1 MATVKA
7 TCPTCGDVEL
17 RAATVRVQE
26 CVSTGATAYSFLCPR
41 CRVMVNKAASERV
54 VSALAEVGVTI
65 TRWSLPA
72 ELAEVKLGPPITHDD
87 LLSFH
92 LALRGDSWRQELA
105 GLRRTS

>member
-1 MATVKA
+1 
-7 TCPTCGDVEL
+7 
-17 RAATVRVQE
+17 
-26 CVSTGATAYSFLCPR
+26 
-41 CRVMVNKAASERV
+41 MVNKAASERV
-54 VSALAEVGVTI
+54 VSALADVGVTI

-92 LALRGDSWRQELA
+92 LALRGDSWQQELA